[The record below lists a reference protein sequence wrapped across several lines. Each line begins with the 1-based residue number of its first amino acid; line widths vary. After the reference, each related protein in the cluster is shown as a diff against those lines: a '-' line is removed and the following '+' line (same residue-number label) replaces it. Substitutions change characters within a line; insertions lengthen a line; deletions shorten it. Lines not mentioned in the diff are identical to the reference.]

1 MFGWLR
7 ATVVLAS
14 STKRRTNS
22 SSMASSSRI
31 CLTTSF
37 FSKPPAPRKVA
48 RTTRAMPPMASSRSS
63 TYLPKI
69 CGYIGAVRGLHSSKA
84 AGVLALFAA
93 TAACK
98 GQGDT
103 LRSIRVN
110 VVKACVPS
118 PAATANLLPSGD
130 FPRLAQSVP
139 MPLDQMGARIDIP
152 LDTRALLATLGPSL
166 LGVTDVAAAGDVDL
180 LMWPTETVC
189 QLTTTVPF
197 EPGEAL
203 GLVDAQ

>member
-1 MFGWLR
+1 
-7 ATVVLAS
+7 
-14 STKRRTNS
+14 
-22 SSMASSSRI
+22 
-31 CLTTSF
+31 
-37 FSKPPAPRKVA
+37 
-48 RTTRAMPPMASSRSS
+48 
-63 TYLPKI
+63 
-69 CGYIGAVRGLHSSKA
+69 VRGLHSSKA
-84 AGVLALFAA
+84 AGLLALFAA
-93 TAACK
+93 TTACK
-98 GQGDT
+98 GQGAT

-118 PAATANLLPSGD
+118 SAAATANLLPSGD

-203 GLVDAQ
+203 GLVDAQHALPFIEPDAQLAQAGERSQIQIFGGRCQREGPERTQPAERRHDGAGVRRMAQKAPSRPGSGRDPVGRPDAGS